1 MHNDL
6 TRISPMSAAEGAV
19 AVGDLGASRAEACS
33 GVRGTDKYSY
43 SEERA

>member
-19 AVGDLGASRAEACS
+19 AVGDLGRKS
-33 GVRGTDKYSY
+33 GRGVFSY
-43 SEERA
+43 